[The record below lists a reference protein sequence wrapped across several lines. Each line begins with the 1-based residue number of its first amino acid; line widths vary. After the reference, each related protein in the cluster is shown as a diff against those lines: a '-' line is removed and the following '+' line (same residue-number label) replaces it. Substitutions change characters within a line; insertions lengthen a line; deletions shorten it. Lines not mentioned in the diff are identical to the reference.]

1 MAALKTFAHK
11 LKGSAN
17 SIGATRLG
25 RLAFMLEGNA
35 KAGEHR
41 SNAELAQLI
50 GPALLVRSRQ
60 LFSGELNAA
69 LP

>member
-11 LKGSAN
+11 LQGAAN
-17 SIGATRLG
+17 SIGAIRLG

-35 KAGEHR
+35 KAGER
-41 SNAELAQLI
+41 RGNAELAQLI
-50 GPALLVRSRQ
+50 GPALVRSRQ
-60 LFSGELNAA
+60 VFSGEINAA

>member
-35 KAGEHR
+35 KAGER
-41 SNAELAQLI
+41 RGNAELAQLI
-50 GPALLVRSRQ
+50 GPALVRSRQ
-60 LFSGELNAA
+60 LFSGEINAA